1 LVNSKHYFPSQHV
14 VRWDFFMSSEKKHIR
29 YLRKRE
35 KTGQKCHAFSR
46 DEVMV
51 IIKIGQ
57 FIDFLRKKG
66 GVGSSRAPLFT

>member
-1 LVNSKHYFPSQHV
+1 
-14 VRWDFFMSSEKKHIR
+14 MSSEKKHIR

-35 KTGQKCHAFSR
+35 KTGQKCHAFSH

-57 FIDFLRKKG
+57 FIAFLRKKG
-66 GVGSSRAPLFT
+66 WSREQPDTPLHLTNNSVS